1 MGADL
6 RRSLIFDCADE
17 TLIGTLDDADHRV
30 GVLIVTGGRQTRVGP
45 HRMMSML
52 AGELAEAGHPV
63 FRFDRRGAGDSSGVD
78 PGFRDSGPDIAAAAA
93 AFRTACPH
101 LETLWG
107 LGLCDGA
114 SALALHHLQAALDGL
129 ILLNPWI
136 VEAEAGSPAPEAIR
150 AHYRERLFT
159 VDGWRSLLT
168 KGFRPSAA
176 IRGMRSAF
184 RSSDQPLADDVMA
197 SLGQFGG
204 PVHILLAERDATARA
219 YLSMHQG
226 KPGAALRNV
235 PRVRIERRDTAS
247 HSFVGSGDQPWLMER
262 VMAALGAI

>member
-17 TLIGTLDDADHRV
+17 TLIGTLDDADRRV
-30 GVLIVTGGRQTRVGP
+30 GVLIVTGGRQTRIGP
-45 HRMMSML
+45 HRMMATL
-52 AGELAEAGHPV
+52 AGELAAEGHPV
-63 FRFDRRGAGDSSGVD
+63 FRYDRRGVGDSSGLD

-114 SALALHHLQAALDGL
+114 SALALHHRRGGLDGL

-159 VDGWRSLLT
+159 VDGWRTLLT
-168 KGFRPSAA
+168 KGFSPSAA
-176 IRGMRSAF
+176 IRGLRSAF
-184 RSSDQPLADDVMA
+184 RTSDQTLADDVMR

-226 KPGAALRNV
+226 KPGAMFRNAAQLKV
-235 PRVRIERRDTAS
+235 KRRDSAS
-247 HSFVGSGDQPWLMER
+247 HSFAGNGDQPWLMEHIL
-262 VMAALGAI
+262 AALRMV